1 MGWPP
6 YTVVLRLYAVADAH
20 WPQIDGDLA
29 QRGIDPFTLPVHRF
43 CNLIYAWAVARVQ
56 DREHF
61 DAVLNERTGP
71 NRPAPFSE
79 ADEAASW
86 GALMGTAMPGRAG

>member
-1 MGWPP
+1 
-6 YTVVLRLYAVADAH
+6 
-20 WPQIDGDLA
+20 
-29 QRGIDPFTLPVHRF
+29 
-43 CNLIYAWAVARVQ
+43 VQ

-86 GALMGTAMPGRAG
+86 GALMGSKMPGRAG